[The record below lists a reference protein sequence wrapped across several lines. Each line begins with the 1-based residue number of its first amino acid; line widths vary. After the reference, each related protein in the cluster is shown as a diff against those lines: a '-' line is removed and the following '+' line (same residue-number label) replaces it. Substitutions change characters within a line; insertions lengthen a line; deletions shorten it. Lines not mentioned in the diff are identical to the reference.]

1 MNFSPVV
8 SGIFIPN
15 SKRESDSGSKFG
27 SQKTV
32 RMSLSDSTNIAT
44 HDVVEDD
51 QPEKDEL
58 KALVGHDEEVA
69 APDIQPKKGIVRWI
83 REW

>member
-1 MNFSPVV
+1 
-8 SGIFIPN
+8 
-15 SKRESDSGSKFG
+15 
-27 SQKTV
+27 
-32 RMSLSDSTNIAT
+32 MSLSDSTNIAT

-69 APDIQPKKGIVRWI
+69 APDIQTKKG
-83 REW
+83 EET